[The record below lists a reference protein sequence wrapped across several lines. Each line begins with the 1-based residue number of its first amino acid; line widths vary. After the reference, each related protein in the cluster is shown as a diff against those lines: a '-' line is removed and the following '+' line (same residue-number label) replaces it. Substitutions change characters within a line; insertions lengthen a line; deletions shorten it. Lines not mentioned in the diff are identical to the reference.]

1 MARKHR
7 RRTRKRSK
15 KGGSSVMG
23 KIGDGFTGLKEGV
36 QHLGRKGQEFA
47 AKTGKG
53 VERGAT
59 QIADGF
65 RSTQGGVLDTPPT
78 LSHTSIYPSQ
88 SSLQSPLQVQP
99 QVQHYQGPMKPKEK
113 KGGLL
118 GLGTWIGLGGRRRA
132 HTSFVNKM
140 LRVKNSRKRNRAIRK
155 YLSGGKKRK
164 TRKGGRRKRK
174 RKTKKHRRR

>member
-1 MARKHR
+1 
-7 RRTRKRSK
+7 
-15 KGGSSVMG
+15 MG

-88 SSLQSPLQVQP
+88 SSLQPEPEPEPQP
-99 QVQHYQGPMKPKEK
+99 QLQHYQSPMKTKEK

>member
-88 SSLQSPLQVQP
+88 SSLQPEPEPEP
-99 QVQHYQGPMKPKEK
+99 QLQHYQSPMKSK
-113 KGGLL
+113 
-118 GLGTWIGLGGRRRA
+118 
-132 HTSFVNKM
+132 
-140 LRVKNSRKRNRAIRK
+140 
-155 YLSGGKKRK
+155 
-164 TRKGGRRKRK
+164 
-174 RKTKKHRRR
+174 

>member
-53 VERGAT
+53 VESGAT

-88 SSLQSPLQVQP
+88 SSLQPEPQQQP
-99 QVQHYQGPMKPKEK
+99 QLQHYQSPMKPKEK

-132 HTSFVNKM
+132 HTSFV
-140 LRVKNSRKRNRAIRK
+140 
-155 YLSGGKKRK
+155 LSLIHISEP
-164 TRKGGRRKRK
+164 TSPY
-174 RKTKKHRRR
+174 